1 MTDSAPIAPSV
12 LMPAGDVSVASVT
25 SAASATSAIS
35 VASTTSNERAQ
46 PFAIP
51 VRIYYEDTDVGGV
64 VYYANYLRFLERAR
78 TEWLRAAGF
87 ELDVI
92 QRDMKAVFVVRRV
105 EADYHLPALLG
116 NLITVTAEPTEVGAS
131 RLVIRQRV
139 LRAREPAAGGA
150 DISASPL
157 SLPSPASQG
166 RLAAASDELL
176 LSATVTLAFIASD
189 LSGPIRMPA
198 VLRAAMK
205 STLPP
210 VAKSVA

>member
-1 MTDSAPIAPSV
+1 MFS
-12 LMPAGDVSVASVT
+12 
-25 SAASATSAIS
+25 
-35 VASTTSNERAQ
+35 
-46 PFAIP
+46 IP

-105 EADYHLPALLG
+105 EADYHQPALLG
-116 NLITVTAEPTEVGAS
+116 NLVTVTAEPTEVGAS

-139 LRAREPAAGGA
+139 LRKTPAG
-150 DISASPL
+150 
-157 SLPSPASQG
+157 
-166 RLAAASDELL
+166 SDELL

-189 LSGPIRMPA
+189 LTGPIRMPPS
-198 VLRAAMK
+198 LRAAMK
-205 STLPP
+205 STLPT
-210 VAKSVA
+210 AKPE

>member
-1 MTDSAPIAPSV
+1 MKPFS
-12 LMPAGDVSVASVT
+12 
-25 SAASATSAIS
+25 IS
-35 VASTTSNERAQ
+35 
-46 PFAIP
+46 

-116 NLITVTAEPTEVGAS
+116 NMITVTAEPTEVGAS

-139 LRAREPAAGGA
+139 LRARDLSVGGA
-150 DISASPL
+150 DISPT
-157 SLPSPASQG
+157 SQG
-166 RLAAASDELL
+166 RLATTADADELL

-189 LSGPIRMPA
+189 LSGPIRMPPS
-198 VLRAAMK
+198 LRAAMK
-205 STLPP
+205 STIPTI
-210 VAKSVA
+210 ATIAE

>member
-1 MTDSAPIAPSV
+1 MKPT
-12 LMPAGDVSVASVT
+12 MK
-25 SAASATSAIS
+25 
-35 VASTTSNERAQ
+35 
-46 PFAIP
+46 PFSIP

-92 QRDMKAVFVVRRV
+92 QREMKAVFVVRRV

-116 NLITVTAEPTEVGAS
+116 NIITVTAEPAEVGAS

-139 LRAREPAAGGA
+139 LRSGEDG
-150 DISASPL
+150 
-157 SLPSPASQG
+157 
-166 RLAAASDELL
+166 DELL

-189 LSGPIRMPA
+189 LSGPIRMPPA
-198 VLRAAMK
+198 LRAAMK
-205 STLPP
+205 TTLLPI
-210 VAKSVA
+210 AQ